1 MKTRRL
7 EGKSGRGW
15 FATAARVFTWTCA
28 ALWCDRA
35 IAAPDYL
42 FQLTPIVA
50 PEGGATRAWA
60 INESGAVAG
69 EVETAD
75 GVVQAFVWTTND
87 GLRVLGT
94 LGGLNSR
101 AQDINDRGLVVGE
114 SDSSNGTVCAFAW
127 TESTGMRPLPG
138 FEQTLYSTAYAAN
151 EKGQIVGSIEDHL
164 GMHAALWENGDLKIL
179 PRLPGEGP
187 VQPLDISRTGDVV
200 GQIQTGS
207 EEEIAGHAFYFPDAV
222 NAVNLTDFRLISAFG
237 GSAAVAINSRE
248 TAVGYT
254 MMDSSRVRA
263 FRYEPGGGFTLLK
276 DHDAL
281 YSSARDI
288 NDQGDVVGSCIPSYI
303 SDEFACAW
311 LDKRWFDLNEIMDT
325 GADWWLVQATGIN
338 RSRQIVGYALH
349 GEKQQAFMAT
359 PIADKATADW
369 PVLSLD
375 VRDITDNDQRERSLI
390 LQVAVNH
397 DAEIRRVL
405 FFENGVVI
413 GSAETPP
420 YEWGWQG
427 RVEGEVEFY
436 AEAVEVSGRR
446 LRSPRTMIG
455 LRE

>member
-1 MKTRRL
+1 M
-7 EGKSGRGW
+7 
-15 FATAARVFTWTCA
+15 FTAAAGVFAWFCA
-28 ALWCDRA
+28 ALWCGLA
-35 IAAPDYL
+35 VAAPDYL
-42 FQLTPIVA
+42 FHLTPIIA

-60 INESGAVAG
+60 INESGAVVG

-87 GLRVLGT
+87 ALRVLGT

-101 AQDINDRGLVVGE
+101 ALDITERGLVVGE
-114 SDSSNGTVCAFAW
+114 SDMSNGTVCAFAW

-138 FEQTLYSTAYAAN
+138 LDQTLYSTAYAAN

-164 GMHAALWENGDLKIL
+164 GMHAALWENGTVKIL

-187 VQPLDISRTGDVV
+187 VQPLDISRRGDVV

-207 EEEIAGHAFYFPDAV
+207 EEEIAGHAFYFPGAV
-222 NAVNLTDFRLISAFG
+222 HAVNLTDFRLVSAFG
-237 GSAAVAINSRE
+237 GSAAVAINNRE

-263 FRYEPGGGFTLLK
+263 FRYQPDGGFTLLK

-288 NDQGDVVGSCIPSYI
+288 NDLGDVVGSCIPSYI

-311 LDKRWFDLNEIMDT
+311 LDNRWFDLNEIVDT
-325 GADWWLVQATGIN
+325 RADWWLVQATGIN
-338 RSRQIVGYALH
+338 RSRQMVGYALH
-349 GEKQQAFMAT
+349 GEKQQAFIAT
-359 PIADKATADW
+359 PIGQIEPADW
-369 PVLSLD
+369 PVLSLG
-375 VRDITDNDQRERSLI
+375 VRDITDQGQRDRSLI
-390 LQVAVNH
+390 LHVTVNH
-397 DAEIRRVL
+397 EAEVRRVL
-405 FFENGVVI
+405 FYENGVVI
-413 GSAETPP
+413 GAVETPP

-455 LRE
+455 QRE